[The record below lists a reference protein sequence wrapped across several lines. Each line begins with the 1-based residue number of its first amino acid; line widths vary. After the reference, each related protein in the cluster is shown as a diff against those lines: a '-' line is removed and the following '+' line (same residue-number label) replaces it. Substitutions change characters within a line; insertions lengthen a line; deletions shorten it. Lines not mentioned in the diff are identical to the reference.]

1 MRLAVTSLVR
11 SFVMLFLLLA
21 LTSAYAVKIEFHDF
35 ANKEQEQLYLQLI
48 AELRCVKCQ
57 NQNLAESN
65 AELAKD
71 MRDKAYA
78 MIIKGGSREDVIKYM
93 TDRYGDFVLYKPPF
107 KSKTWLLWFGPAV
120 LLFFSLFYLVRR
132 IRHQQQEVSAK
143 DALSDEQREQM
154 RRILKQSQHK
164 SPDKP

>member
-1 MRLAVTSLVR
+1 MRQGLFKSLFIGV
-11 SFVMLFLLLA
+11 LLLA
-21 LTSAYAVKIEFHDF
+21 MGSSYAVKIEFHDF
-35 ANKEQEQLYLQLI
+35 ANKEQEQLYLRLI

-78 MIIKGGSREDVIKYM
+78 MVIKGGTREDVIKYM

-107 KSKTWLLWFGPAV
+107 KMKTVLLWFGPALL
-120 LLFFSLFYLVRR
+120 LLFSLYFLLKR
-132 IRHQQQEVSAK
+132 IRQQEQKPAVG
-143 DALSDEQREQM
+143 ALSDEQRQKM
-154 RRILKQSQHK
+154 RDLLNENVNKNLNK
-164 SPDKP
+164 

>member
-1 MRLAVTSLVR
+1 MSQFFSR
-11 SFVMLFLLLA
+11 SFFIVLLLLIA
-21 LTSAYAVKIEFHDF
+21 GSSYAVKIEFHDF

-78 MIIKGGSREDVIKYM
+78 MVIKGATRDDVIKYM

-107 KSKTWLLWFGPAV
+107 KMKTVLLWFGPALL
-120 LLFFSLFYLVRR
+120 LLFSLYYLLKR
-132 IRHQQQEVSAK
+132 IRQQEQQPAV
-143 DALSDEQREQM
+143 DALSDEQRRKM
-154 RRILKQSQHK
+154 RELLNENVNKK
-164 SPDKP
+164 S